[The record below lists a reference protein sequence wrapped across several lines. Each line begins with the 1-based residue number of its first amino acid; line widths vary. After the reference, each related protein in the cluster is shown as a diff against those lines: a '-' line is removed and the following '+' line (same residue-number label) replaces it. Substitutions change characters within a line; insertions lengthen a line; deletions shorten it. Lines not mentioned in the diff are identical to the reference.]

1 MDFLKKLL
9 VLVTSL
15 LIIGL
20 VIYAVSI
27 SQPSMKTR
35 SPQPAVIQPEPSG
48 TGDSGGSGGNQLSV
62 RPQQSDTLR
71 VRSFKES
78 PLFPDEKKSQ
88 PNIPRNTPPAVSG
101 AYPSGNP
108 NPIFINAAKRI
119 LPAVVSII
127 STRKVRGVP
136 GDLFHRFFRD
146 RNKKKP
152 KNPEDDSTDSESD
165 DQDIYRP
172 GSGSG
177 IIISRDGYI
186 LSNFHV
192 VEGARELRVKL
203 YDKREFYGQ
212 FIGGDPTTDVAII
225 KIPAENLPK
234 ALIGNSDSVQI
245 GEWVMAVGNP
255 LNFTSTV
262 TSGIISALGRD
273 INIINEQY
281 RIENFIQTDAVIN
294 PGNSGGAL
302 VNLRGEVIGMNTA
315 IATRTGLYQ
324 GYGFAIPINIAKKV
338 VNDILQY
345 GHVRRGLLGITIA
358 PVTDRVA
365 KGVGL
370 KRPMGA
376 MVQGT
381 QPGFPA
387 AKAGL
392 KQGDIILE
400 VNGQSVSSVNDL
412 QIKIARHHPGEKVK
426 LTVFRDGK
434 QFFVSV
440 ELAEAPVP
448 EVHLDVEKPGS
459 HIRFKNFGL
468 DLRELT
474 SQERRLYHQD
484 YGLVVKKVKGGS
496 PAAIAGIFTSEL
508 ILKVNGK
515 PLRNVTEF
523 EQLIKNKKPGDVLK
537 LEIKRFVNGDTSQ
550 DRIAFVEVP

>member
-1 MDFLKKLL
+1 MDFVKKFL
-9 VLVTSL
+9 VLITSL

-27 SQPSMKTR
+27 SQPSFSNR
-35 SPQPAVIQPEPSG
+35 SSQPAVVQPEAPGGEDSNV
-48 TGDSGGSGGNQLSV
+48 SGGRQLSLK
-62 RPQQSDTLR
+62 PQKADTLR

-78 PLFPDEKKSQ
+78 PLFPEKKK
-88 PNIPRNTPPAVSG
+88 TAPAVPENEPPVITG

-127 STRKVRGVP
+127 STRKVRTVP
-136 GDLFHRFFRD
+136 GGLFHRFFRD
-146 RNKKKP
+146 RNKKNPKSP
-152 KNPEDDSTDSESD
+152 KNDDSTDSG
-165 DQDIYRP
+165 DQEIYRP

-177 IIISRDGYI
+177 IIISNEGYI

-192 VEGARELRVKL
+192 VEGAKELRVKL

-225 KIPAENLPK
+225 KISADNLPK
-234 ALIGNSDSVQI
+234 ASIGNSDSVQI

-262 TSGIISALGRD
+262 TSGIVSALGRD

-345 GHVRRGLLGITIA
+345 GRVRRGLLGITIA

-381 QPGFPA
+381 QAGFPA
-387 AKAGL
+387 EKAGL

-400 VNGQSVSSVNDL
+400 VNGESVSSVNDL
-412 QIKIARHHPGEKVK
+412 QIKIARHHPKEKVR
-426 LTVFRDGK
+426 LTVFRGGK
-434 QFFVSV
+434 RFFVSV

-474 SQERRLYHQD
+474 SQEKKLYHQD
-484 YGLVVKKVKGGS
+484 FGLVVKKVKGGS
-496 PAAIAGIFTSEL
+496 PAAIAGIFTSEV
-508 ILKVNGK
+508 ILKANGK
-515 PLRNVTEF
+515 PLYNLNEF
-523 EQLIKNKKPGDVLK
+523 ERLVKSKKPGEVLK
-537 LEIKRFVNGDTSQ
+537 LEIKRYFDGNASQ